1 MRVIS
6 SDEEEVRSMDIP
18 REEKANIVK
27 LMDPEY
33 FSENTGRLKCT
44 ANAISFVIDSPIF
57 FGYEFAYDTFTNQ
70 IMFRRTRK
78 ENVFPWVIE
87 RGQWEPY
94 LDDRHT
100 IKMIRRLET
109 IGFSGGG
116 IKSALVLAAIT
127 AYAHEHAFNSLK
139 LYLDSNMPKWDGVS
153 RAEGFF
159 INYCHAEDTAF
170 NRAAGRYL
178 FAMLYAR
185 ATSDTPIKADISI
198 ILVGPQGARKSTCA
212 QILALD
218 ENWSVGISMRM
229 ENKEIAQRIQGK
241 TVIEVG
247 EMAGMSKKDID
258 ELKDFLTLD
267 ADQWRPVY
275 SRDQVTAIRHC
286 LFIMTTNNSAFLIDY
301 TGNRRFACVDVQK
314 IDIEKIRADI
324 LQLWAEGAEIYKTD
338 GGEKLHRGIEQ
349 YQETENEKHILCDSW
364 EDEILS
370 WIEMQDAAGESG
382 YPITSRNILKYG
394 LGFNASSVKR
404 TDEKRLGAIM
414 EKLGYCYKN
423 SRSNPWKKMQKGW
436 YKD

>member
-1 MRVIS
+1 
-6 SDEEEVRSMDIP
+6 
-18 REEKANIVK
+18 
-27 LMDPEY
+27 
-33 FSENTGRLKCT
+33 
-44 ANAISFVIDSPIF
+44 
-57 FGYEFAYDTFTNQ
+57 
-70 IMFRRTRK
+70 
-78 ENVFPWVIE
+78 
-87 RGQWEPY
+87 
-94 LDDRHT
+94 
-100 IKMIRRLET
+100 
-109 IGFSGGG
+109 
-116 IKSALVLAAIT
+116 
-127 AYAHEHAFNSLK
+127 
-139 LYLDSNMPKWDGVS
+139 
-153 RAEGFF
+153 
-159 INYCHAEDTAF
+159 
-170 NRAAGRYL
+170 
-178 FAMLYAR
+178 MLYAR
-185 ATSDTPIKADISI
+185 ATAEKPVKADISI
-198 ILVGPQGARKSTCA
+198 ILIGAQGIGKSTA
-212 QILALD
+212 VRALALND
-218 ENWSVGISMRM
+218 QWCTGVSMRL
-229 ENKEIAQRIQGK
+229 ENKELAQRIQGK

-286 LFIMTTNNSAFLIDY
+286 LFIMTTNNSAFLTDY
-301 TGNRRFACVDVQK
+301 TGNRRFACVDVHK

-324 LQLWAEGAEIYKTD
+324 LQLWAEGAEIYKAD